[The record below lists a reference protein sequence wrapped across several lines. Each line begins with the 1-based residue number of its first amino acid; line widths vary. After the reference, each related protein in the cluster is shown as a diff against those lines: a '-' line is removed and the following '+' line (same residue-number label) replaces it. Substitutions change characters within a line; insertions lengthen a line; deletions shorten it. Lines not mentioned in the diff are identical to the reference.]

1 MDYPWV
7 DTVKRKGELS
17 VYRDG
22 KIAGMWS
29 TVFHQ
34 CIADFNRLSSQHK
47 LGVVLKESKHPPVDG
62 GGGADVKVSTAN
74 GPIALNYDG
83 KDYPDS
89 LIGFRMHGLT
99 RTVTRTT
106 AVTVVEK
113 AFIFLPQ
120 QPKQSLPGG
129 LRPVGTNIMK
139 VILFHEFI
147 HACGLEDHTPGDV
160 FQDYPNVEGDYVKA
174 GNVKMPPIFISGA
187 TISRIQDNW
196 S

>member
-7 DTVKRKGELS
+7 DSVKQKGELQ

-22 KIAGMWS
+22 RIAGMWS

-34 CIADFNRLSSQHK
+34 CIAEFNRLSSHHN
-47 LGVVLKESKHPPVDG
+47 LGVVLKESKHAPVDG

-89 LIGFRMHGLT
+89 LIGFKMHGIT

-120 QPKQSLPGG
+120 EPKQSLPGG
-129 LRPVGTNIMK
+129 LRPVGNQ
-139 VILFHEFI
+139 H
-147 HACGLEDHTPGDV
+147 H
-160 FQDYPNVEGDYVKA
+160 EGD
-174 GNVKMPPIFISGA
+174 PL
-187 TISRIQDNW
+187 SRIHPRLRVG
-196 S
+196 STTRRETCFRTIPTSKGTT